1 MKKILIIIGVLFLLS
16 CKTKEVSCD
25 SYSTIQF
32 IERDTF
38 CIESQHIH
46 INEESLC
53 SYFDDIEIIAMDTI
67 EIQIPKQR

>member
-53 SYFDDIEIIAMDTI
+53 SHFDDIEIITIDTI
-67 EIQIPKQR
+67 EIPKQRR